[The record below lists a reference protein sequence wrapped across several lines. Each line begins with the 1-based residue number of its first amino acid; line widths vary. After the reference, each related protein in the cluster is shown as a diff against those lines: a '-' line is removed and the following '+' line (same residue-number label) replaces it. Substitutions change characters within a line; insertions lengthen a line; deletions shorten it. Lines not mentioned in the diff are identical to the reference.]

1 MGKKNDN
8 GFPQDPRGDRLP
20 YWSRARKFGPY
31 HAKQE
36 KTQMV
41 PIHADRRAA
50 FSNAFTLIE
59 LLIVVA
65 IIGILAAIAVPNF
78 LNAQLRAKIA
88 RVEGDLRSMKTAI
101 EMYRADN
108 PGYPPSCSLEIVGD
122 VQFRAGEIFSPVAYA
137 NVPAV
142 DPFNTM
148 EGSRTSLFASKEYF
162 YLNHDTTCG
171 WPSDLL
177 LWTIQNVSSAPRHAE
192 YLLSS
197 QGPDNLSEIQ
207 DRKVSPI
214 FDVTNGLNS
223 QGDIIVFGP

>member
-1 MGKKNDN
+1 MAPFHFDTHRTSYK
-8 GFPQDPRGDRLP
+8 
-20 YWSRARKFGPY
+20 
-31 HAKQE
+31 
-36 KTQMV
+36 
-41 PIHADRRAA
+41 
-50 FSNAFTLIE
+50 AFTLIE

-88 RVEGDLRSMKTAI
+88 RVEGDLRAMKTAI

-108 PGYPPSCSLEIVGD
+108 SGYPPACTLEIVGD

-142 DPFNTM
+142 DPFNTR

-162 YLNHDTTCG
+162 YLNHDMTCG
-171 WPSDLL
+171 WPSTML
-177 LWTIQNVSSAPRHAE
+177 LWTVDNVPSAPRHVE
-192 YLLSS
+192 YLISS

-207 DRKVSPI
+207 DQRASPI
-214 FDVTNGLNS
+214 FDATNGLDS